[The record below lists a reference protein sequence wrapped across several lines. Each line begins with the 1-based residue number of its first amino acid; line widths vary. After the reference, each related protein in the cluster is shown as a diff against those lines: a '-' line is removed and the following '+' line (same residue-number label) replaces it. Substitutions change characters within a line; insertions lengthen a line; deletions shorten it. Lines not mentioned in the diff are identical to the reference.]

1 MLNGIF
7 VFLVAVAVITAA
19 FTGKM
24 PEVSDASLASA
35 KSAVE
40 IAIGLIGQMALWLGL
55 MAVVREAGLMRG
67 LARLLKPLM
76 VRLFPDVPADHPAM
90 GAMILNLSANILGL
104 GNAATPF
111 GLKAMAELDKL
122 NTRKGVATNAMA
134 LFLVL
139 NNAGITA
146 VPLNVIALRASLGSH
161 DAASVAVPSLL
172 GSCVT
177 AVIAVL
183 GVKLLSRSQRFAP
196 ENYPAAEATPGAAA
210 PDASAPAAPETPKPS
225 PVRAAIASAAAVAV
239 LIGLGV
245 SAHALAATLGARGT
259 AWKMTSEWLLPLVM
273 ISIVLVGYGRRVKVY
288 ETFVSGAKEGF
299 QIAVTIIPFLVA
311 ILVAVGM
318 LRASGALGAFADF
331 VGPATRFLGFPADA
345 LPMALVRPLSG
356 QGAFGVMT
364 EAMKAHGPDSPVGYL
379 VSLLNGS
386 SETTFYVLALYFG
399 SIQVKA
405 IRHTLLACL
414 LGDGVGLVVT
424 TVVWRLFY
432 GAAA

>member
-7 VFLVAVAVITAA
+7 VFLIAVAVITAS

-24 PEVSDASLASA
+24 PEVTDASLASA

-55 MAVVREAGLMRG
+55 MAVVREAGLLRSLG
-67 LARLLKPLM
+67 RLLRPLM
-76 VRLFPDVPADHPAM
+76 VRLFPDVPPDHPAM
-90 GAMILNLSANILGL
+90 GAMILNISANLLGL

-111 GLKAMAELDKL
+111 GLKAMAELNKL
-122 NTRKGVATNAMA
+122 NTRPGVATNAMA

-146 VPLNVIALRASLGSH
+146 VPLNVIAQRASLGSK
-161 DAASVAVPSLL
+161 DAASIAIPSLL
-172 GSCVT
+172 GTIVT

-183 GVKLLSRSQRFAP
+183 VAKTLARAARFAP
-196 ENYPAAEATPGAAA
+196 ERYPATEAAA
-210 PDASAPAAPETPKPS
+210 PAATAAAPEEGPDPKAGALQS
-225 PVRAAIASAAAVAV
+225 SLALLATVALV
-239 LIGLGV
+239 IGAGV
-245 SAHALAATLGARGT
+245 TVHTLAATMKPSAI
-259 AWKMTSEWLLPLVM
+259 AWEFLSRWLLPLVM
-273 ISIVLVGYGRRVKVY
+273 IGIVLVGYGRQVKVY
-288 ETFVSGAKEGF
+288 EVFVNGAKEGF

-318 LRASGALGAFADF
+318 LRASGALGAFVDF
-331 VGPATRFLGFPADA
+331 LKPVTTATGFPGEAVM
-345 LPMALVRPLSG
+345 MALIRPLSG
-356 QGAFGVMT
+356 QGAYGVMT
-364 EAMKAHGPDSPVGYL
+364 DAMKTYGPDSPIGYL

-414 LGDGVGLVVT
+414 ASDAVGLVVT
-424 TVVWRLFY
+424 TITWRAFY
-432 GAAA
+432 G